1 MCFCKLQL
9 QRILIDAIQKGFRP
23 QMAQHRGSQSPLVEP
38 HVDLELYSKT
48 WQHPVWKMFN
58 FASKIDTPI
67 IPDPLATTAIDIS
80 EGESDSSSDS
90 SAGSSSDSDGEIE
103 DLSAPIMKLTP
114 NVPDVAVL
122 GHCKA
127 VQHAMVLTPDTS
139 YPMFDRHHFKAACGV
154 YLNPDTCTVTEE
166 VLPKLNLCQ
175 RPACRKLW
183 SKMA

>member
-1 MCFCKLQL
+1 
-9 QRILIDAIQKGFRP
+9 
-23 QMAQHRGSQSPLVEP
+23 
-38 HVDLELYSKT
+38 
-48 WQHPVWKMFN
+48 MFN
-58 FASKIDTPI
+58 FASKVDTPT
-67 IPDPLATTAIDIS
+67 IPDPVATIAIDIS

-90 SAGSSSDSDGEIE
+90 SAGSSSDPDEEVEES
-103 DLSAPIMKLTP
+103 SAPNI
-114 NVPDVAVL
+114 PDVANL

-139 YPMFDRHHFKAACGV
+139 YPMFDRRHFKAACGV